1 MPALTLSRD
10 ADTRAKAAQCLCRS
24 IASTLHVARLRQ
36 LWNVI
41 YDIIGPELPRKT
53 GWVPRIAAE

>member
-1 MPALTLSRD
+1 M
-10 ADTRAKAAQCLCRS
+10 AAQCLCRT

-41 YDIIGPELPRKT
+41 YDIIGPELPRTT
-53 GWVPRIAAE
+53 GWVPRMAAE